1 MIEVRELT
9 KKYGE
14 LVAVRDLTFKV
25 EAGRIWG
32 LLGPNAAGKTTTMRI
47 LTGYL
52 PATSGRATVAGFD
65 VFEQPNDVK
74 RSIGYL
80 PEVVPLYL
88 DMTVASYLAFVA
100 EIKQVPKAGRKAAVA
115 RVIESAGLADVSRRL
130 IKNISRGFKQ
140 RVGIAQA
147 MIHDPKVLVLDEPT
161 IGLDPAQIREI
172 RELIRGLRGEHTIL
186 LSTHILPEVTQVCD
200 GVVIINQGRL
210 MASGSLDDLAASFE
224 KNDGV
229 LLRLRRG
236 GAEEA
241 ALFRGIPGVEKVA
254 VEGDEIRVE
263 WGRGR
268 DLRDDVARL
277 VLDKGLGLKEM
288 RSVGRHRGPL
298 HEDRLGRA
306 RTMTEHLVPRQKG
319 VRAYF
324 SSPIA
329 YVVIA
334 GFLLL
339 VGFFFYSLISWFN
352 AQAMQM
358 AQNPYYAQQ
367 ININEMVF
375 SPLVPQHDHHPHPRR
390 PAPDHAAPGRGEEE
404 RHRRAPLHLAPVG
417 RPDRSRQ
424 VPRRPGHAGRS
435 CSG

>member
-14 LVAVRDLTFKV
+14 LVAVRDLTFAV

-52 PATSGRATVAGFD
+52 PATSGHATVAGFD
-65 VFEQPNDVK
+65 VFERPDDVK

-100 EIKQVPKAGRKAAVA
+100 EIKQVPKAKRKAAVA
-115 RVIESAGLADVSRRL
+115 RVIESAGLGDVSRRL

-172 RELIRGLRGEHTIL
+172 RELIRSLRGEHTIL
-186 LSTHILPEVTQVCD
+186 LSTHILPEVTQICD

-210 MASGSLDDLAASFE
+210 MASGSLADLTASFE
-224 KNDGV
+224 KSDGV
-229 LLRLRRG
+229 LVRLGRG
-236 GAEEA
+236 GNDAA
-241 ALFRGIPGVEKVA
+241 ALFRGLPGVEKVA
-254 VEGDEIRVE
+254 VEGDEIRIE
-263 WGRGR
+263 WGRDR
-268 DLRDDVARL
+268 NLRDDVARL

-288 RSVGRHRGPL
+288 RSMAGI
-298 HEDRLGRA
+298 EDLY
-306 RTMTEHLVPRQKG
+306 MKIV
-319 VRAYF
+319 
-324 SSPIA
+324 
-329 YVVIA
+329 A
-334 GFLLL
+334 G
-339 VGFFFYSLISWFN
+339 GDE
-352 AQAMQM
+352 Q
-358 AQNPYYAQQ
+358 
-367 ININEMVF
+367 
-375 SPLVPQHDHHPHPRR
+375 
-390 PAPDHAAPGRGEEE
+390 
-404 RHRRAPLHLAPVG
+404 
-417 RPDRSRQ
+417 
-424 VPRRPGHAGRS
+424 
-435 CSG
+435 